1 MKQKLMALTT
11 LGLLL
16 SACGT
21 TNTTGNNTGN
31 NTPALVQ
38 GTLSALNLAGQSMT
52 VAGETLSLTSASVT
66 RNGVPVSSS
75 ALSVGQHI
83 EVDRSNT
90 SAPKVNIRAEV
101 RGLVSAVDTTAGTIT
116 VAGQV
121 IKVDST
127 TQIHLSSDRDDR
139 AGTGTLA
146 NITAGLYVEVSLRD
160 TTVTPPLASSVE
172 IKDARER
179 AEDDRDNA
187 TNASE
192 LHGTVSGLNMTAK
205 TFMVGNVTVN
215 YAAATLQGTLA
226 DGAMI
231 EVKGTYN
238 TTTGV
243 LNATKVEVKY
253 TSGTRYEDTEL
264 YGQVASLDMTAKTF
278 MVGNVTVNYAAATVQ
293 GTLSAGA
300 RVEVKGYLDPTTKVL
315 TATKIEVKGTTT
327 TPTPGS
333 SVKMEGRLSLLDTA
347 AKQFTLG
354 TYRVDYAAATVSGTL
369 VAGREVKVRGT
380 LSTTTLNLIVATTV
394 EVDH

>member
-1 MKQKLMALTT
+1 MKLKLMALTT

-21 TNTTGNNTGN
+21 TNTTGTT
-31 NTPALVQ
+31 TPALVQ
-38 GTLSALNLAGQSMT
+38 GTLSALNLAGNSMT
-52 VAGETLSLTSASVT
+52 VAGETLSLSSASVT

-101 RGLVSAVDTTAGTIT
+101 RGTVSAVDTAAGTIT

-146 NITAGLYVEVSLRD
+146 NIIAGLYVEVSLRD
-160 TTVTPPLASSVE
+160 ATVTPPVAASVE
-172 IKDARER
+172 IKDAREQ
-179 AEDDRDNA
+179 AEDDHDSA
-187 TNASE
+187 TNTSE
-192 LHGTVSGLNMTAK
+192 LHGTVTGLNAAAK

-215 YAAATLQGTLA
+215 YASATVQGTLA

-231 EVKGTYN
+231 EVKGAYN

-253 TSGTRYEDTEL
+253 ASGTHHEDTEL
-264 YGQVASLDMTAKTF
+264 YGLVASLDAAAKTF
-278 MVGNVTVNYAAATVQ
+278 MLGGVTVNYGAAVIQ

-300 RVEVKGYLDPTTKVL
+300 RVEVKGYLDPTTQVL
-315 TATKIEVKGTTT
+315 TATKIEVKGTNAM
-327 TPTPGS
+327 PGS
-333 SVKMEGRLSLLDTA
+333 TVKIEGRLSLLDIA
-347 AKQFTLG
+347 AKQFTLE

-369 VAGREVKVRGT
+369 VAGQEVKVRGT
-380 LSTTTLNLIVATTV
+380 LSTTTPNLLVATTI